1 MPHIP
6 QTLSY
11 QLSAYVTKV
20 LSWGQAR
27 KLLPLLSQTW
37 THWQNQMAPSPSIPL
52 GTRAFVTCRKRPE
65 HGTVQ
70 AAMTHFPQANAN
82 LRSPR
87 VQLNGSV
94 AAAVLAEGG
103 QRARAKLQSI
113 SVNGGL
119 LQLQQELSAGDFVE
133 IAFHTR
139 SGAIHGMAEM
149 LHPTRKLQRACLQPF
164 RFIALADDDHRKLR
178 MALDSALD
186 RSLLDPVSERLHTP
200 PGF

>member
-1 MPHIP
+1 
-6 QTLSY
+6 
-11 QLSAYVTKV
+11 
-20 LSWGQAR
+20 
-27 KLLPLLSQTW
+27 
-37 THWQNQMAPSPSIPL
+37 
-52 GTRAFVTCRKRPE
+52 
-65 HGTVQ
+65 
-70 AAMTHFPQANAN
+70 MTHFPQANAN

-94 AAAVLAEGG
+94 TAAVLAEGG

-119 LQLQQELSAGDFVE
+119 LQLRQELSAGDFVE

-149 LHPTRKLQRACLQPF
+149 LHPTRKLQSACLQPF

-186 RSLLDPVSERLHTP
+186 RSLLDPVSAQLQTP
-200 PGF
+200 SGF